1 MHNSPKCLLCPRPPP
16 RQDGD
21 LVLLHLEFASFAAR
35 WSTSFL
41 GVSIELLSLMV
52 LVLFVPFFRAV
63 AGDVFS
69 PFKPGPLHAN
79 SFPSKL
85 IVM

>member
-52 LVLFVPFFRAV
+52 LVLLFMPFFEPSLATRS
-63 AGDVFS
+63 VFS
-69 PFKPGPLHAN
+69 NLARYMPIA
-79 SFPSKL
+79 FP
-85 IVM
+85 VNR